1 MLKKILGFAG
11 KKAFEILKPKTN
23 VPVTKLDKLK
33 SEGKILD
40 QKLKATGAKL
50 KQTQFEIQNPKFKG
64 KDFTFKNNKG
74 KSESNTEAYNRIQ
87 KQNTKVIKG
96 MLDKAAGKKEG
107 GRIGLKSGTNPF
119 ARKSN
124 IKKIQEAFGPKQV
137 KKKEKPK
144 VRMQAKKG
152 TPDPKKKKK
161 FPDLNKD
168 GKVTFADVLKGRGVI
183 NGEKKKTKKK
193 FI

>member
-23 VPVTKLDKLK
+23 VPVTKLQKLK

-50 KQTQFEIQNPKFKG
+50 KQTQFELQNPKFKG

-87 KQNTKVIKG
+87 KQNTKVIKD
-96 MLDKAAGKKEG
+96 MLDKAAEKKEG

-161 FPDLNKD
+161 
-168 GKVTFADVLKGRGVI
+168 VS
-183 NGEKKKTKKK
+183 
-193 FI
+193 

>member
-11 KKAFEILKPKTN
+11 KKAFEYIKPKVN
-23 VPVTKLDKLK
+23 VPVTKLEKLK
-33 SEGKILD
+33 SKANILD

-64 KDFTFKNNKG
+64 NDFTFKKDQG
-74 KSESNTEAYNRIQ
+74 KSESKKESYDRIV
-87 KQNTKVIKG
+87 KENTKVLKG
-96 MLDKAAGKKEG
+96 IVDDAFKEKKAKG

-119 ARKSN
+119 GRKSN

-144 VRMQAKKG
+144 ARMMAKKG
-152 TPDPKKKKK
+152 SKPKKK

-183 NGEKKKTKKK
+183 NGKKKQKKK
-193 FI
+193 II

>member
-1 MLKKILGFAG
+1 MSGRYNIVKEFIVKPAAEAVKKVFKKTKGVEYVVPKISKNLKSRREEQQKIFKTVDDAY
-11 KKAFEILKPKTN
+11 KKAGVKPG
-23 VPVTKLDKLK
+23 
-33 SEGKILD
+33 SAAAKI
-40 QKLKATGAKL
+40 KKEGAK
-50 KQTQFEIQNPKFKG
+50 KSSEIQDKFEEGMKAIED
-64 KDFTFKNNKG
+64 K
-74 KSESNTEAYNRIQ
+74 YQ
-87 KQNTKVIKG
+87 K
-96 MLDKAAGKKEG
+96 KAKG

-144 VRMQAKKG
+144 ARMMAKKG

-168 GKVTFADVLKGRGVI
+168 GKTTFADVLMGRGVI
-183 NGEKKKTKKK
+183 NGKKKPKKK
-193 FI
+193 VI

>member
-23 VPVTKLDKLK
+23 VPVTKLQKLK

-50 KQTQFEIQNPKFKG
+50 KQTQFELQNPKFKG

-87 KQNTKVIKG
+87 KQNTKVIKD
-96 MLDKAAGKKEG
+96 MLDKAVEKKEG

-152 TPDPKKKKK
+152 SKPKKK

-183 NGEKKKTKKK
+183 NGDKKKTKKK